1 VVILDK
7 PYISDLMLQYLSDNN
22 IMVLD
27 NEFARECSAEY
38 KLNLVDDEKF
48 KQEFLKTGKIYTTSE
63 NALEWLYVNLPEHD
77 IVKKIQLLKD
87 KTAFRKKL
95 EPLYPEFFYRELSTQ
110 ELINYKD
117 LRYPFVIK
125 PAVGFLSLGVYTVY
139 NEADF
144 NTAIAEIQAS
154 ETKWAE
160 NFPAAV
166 IKKSRYILEEYIPGK
181 EYAIDFY
188 YDKEGQPVILNIF
201 THKFA
206 SAVDVSD
213 RVYYTSKE
221 IIEQYKL
228 AFEEFFQKAN
238 KYLELKDFPV
248 HAEVRMHNGKV
259 YPIEFNPMRF
269 AGLSSTDVAYYAY
282 GIMTVDYF
290 LHNKRPDFANILANK
305 GNLLYS
311 LILLDKTDKNVPCK
325 AFDYEKLDRSFKKV
339 LALRKIDNPAL
350 DVFGFVF
357 AETALTDEQE
367 LDYILKSDLREFY
380 KAAVPVN
387 NIL

>member
-1 VVILDK
+1 MVILDK
-7 PYISDLMLQYLSDNN
+7 PYISELMLKYLSDND
-22 IMVLD
+22 IPVLNND
-27 NEFARECSAEY
+27 FARECSTRY
-38 KLNLVDDEKF
+38 KLNLMNDEKF
-48 KQEFLKTGKIYTTSE
+48 KQEFLKTGKLYTTSE
-63 NALEWLYVNLPEHD
+63 NALEWIYANLPEHD

-87 KTAFRKKL
+87 KAAFRQKL
-95 EPLYPEFFYRELSTQ
+95 QPLYPEFFYKELSS
-110 ELINYKD
+110 EDLAAYKD
-117 LRYPFVIK
+117 KEIKYPLVLK
-125 PAVGFLSLGVYTVY
+125 PAVGFLSLGVYTIY
-139 NEADF
+139 TKDDF
-144 NTAIAEIQAS
+144 DEAIAEIQKN
-154 ETKWAE
+154 EQKWSE

-166 IKKSRYILEEYIPGK
+166 IKKSCYILEEYIPGK
-181 EYAIDFY
+181 EYAVDFY
-188 YDKEGQPVILNIF
+188 YDEAGNPVILNIF

-206 SAVDVSD
+206 SCSDVSD

-238 KYLELKDFPV
+238 MYLGLKDFPV
-248 HAEVRMHNGKV
+248 HAEIRMHNGRV

-282 GIMTVDYF
+282 GIITVDYF
-290 LHNKRPDFANILANK
+290 LHNKKPDFANILANK

-311 LILLDKTDKNVPCK
+311 LILLDKADKNIPCR
-325 AFDYEKLDRSFKKV
+325 AFDYEKICQSFKKV

-357 AETALTDEQE
+357 AETAMNDEQE

-380 KAAVPVN
+380 KEAVPVK
-387 NIL
+387 